1 MGFKI
6 KELRE
11 KENLSQAELAQK
23 SGVSQN
29 LIARL
34 ESGSL
39 TNTTTDTLFKISK
52 ALNVKVEQIFLQITF
67 NMLNV
72 Y

>member
-34 ESGSL
+34 ETGELKSCS
-39 TNTTTDTLFKISK
+39 TNTLEKLAAALETSVNNLFFD
-52 ALNVKVEQIFLQITF
+52 E
-67 NMLNV
+67 
-72 Y
+72 